1 MDTLPRKGQIT
12 LDVQYLYVG
21 TSNRLQIL
29 EIHEKTQNFGP
40 RITPNDEEMNNLA
53 LGHSKNFSTFGA
65 RAADDAA
72 REIPA
77 GLWQ

>member
-1 MDTLPRKGQIT
+1 MGHIT

-29 EIHEKTQNFGP
+29 RIRGKTQNFGP
-40 RITPNDEEMNNLA
+40 RIIPNDEEMKNLT
-53 LGHSKNFSTFGA
+53 LGPSKNFSTFVA

-72 REIPA
+72 PEIPA